1 MIIQIDRYDPQVI
14 EFARAYL
21 DYYQDEWKSVPIHI
35 LASLKFRNKLNE
47 GGYDSVELG
56 IGFDYKLSRFNKKT
70 YELSK
75 VDRRR
80 YDFPEFDGEA
90 ILIFL
95 RYLDNHKNYE
105 KEAII
110 RKFYSEMGPTS
121 EKTFSKR
128 PHHTKMGGNKRSGGR
143 KSRRRTHRIRRRN

>member
-1 MIIQIDRYDPQVI
+1 
-14 EFARAYL
+14 L
-21 DYYQDEWKSVPIHI
+21 DYYHDEWTSVPIHK
-35 LASLKFRNKLNE
+35 LASLKFRNKLTE

-56 IGFDYKLSRFNKKT
+56 IGVDYNLSRFNKKT

-75 VDRRR
+75 VHRRR
-80 YDFPEFDGEA
+80 YDFPQFDGEA

-105 KEAII
+105 KEAFI

>member
-21 DYYQDEWKSVPIHI
+21 DYYHAEWTSVPIHR

-56 IGFDYKLSRFNKKT
+56 IGFDYNLSRFNKKT

-110 RKFYSEMGPTS
+110 RKFYSEMGPTA

-128 PHHTKMGGNKRSGGR
+128 PHHKKKGGSKRSGR
-143 KSRRRTHRIRRRN
+143 KSRRRTYRTRRRN